1 MKARAKLSYRFGT
14 EFTDTRARK
23 RFELT
28 QPATE
33 HRDVEYFKDW
43 ITDLRKRYP
52 ELAQYIVDTAE
63 LIVEAS
69 KMSP

>member
-1 MKARAKLSYRFGT
+1 MKAKGKLLYRFGT
-14 EFTDTRARK
+14 EFTDTTARR

-33 HRDVEYFKDW
+33 HKDMKYFKDW

-52 ELAQYIVDTAE
+52 ELAQYIIDTAE
-63 LIVEAS
+63 LIVAANEE
-69 KMSP
+69 